1 MNLKTFKL
9 KKLIKLA
16 LAFGLLLPTATYSQ
30 CTLNLFSSPDTVV
43 CGECATLSAFG
54 SMDGNV
60 AFQEDFNSGSPVGWQ
75 FTQTTTI
82 ANNTCG
88 VPSPDGTDFMWMGDA
103 SVNPRDMTTVGFDLS
118 LGGTICFEMRYA
130 IQAQASP
137 CEGPDE
143 PTEGVYLQYSTNGGA
158 NWTNIQYWDPNGGND
173 PNLTGWNQYCVTIP
187 AGAMTANTMIQWHQ
201 DAVSGAEY
209 DHWGIDNVIITLNDP
224 TSQITW
230 LYDGYAYPIGS
241 GGGINPTPVCLR
253 NDSTFTAQI
262 TNGVNTCTQSITIGV
277 KNPVV
282 TVSAEPDT
290 SICPGECVQIV
301 GESKVVISPASTPT
315 FMNSQT
321 SVVTSGS
328 ADMNI
333 NVTGLNQGT
342 LTSSSITEV
351 CLTGFNFSGT
361 QICTS
366 IGGCNCNGTPISF
379 GATCNLNI
387 SSFDVILSTPN
398 GCQITLV
405 PNGVAVGTDYTNV
418 CFVPSGGGNINGGG
432 FPAAGTWNPNEP
444 FTDLNGCTSN
454 GVWNLEVN
462 APGGLGFG
470 VGTLQ
475 GWSISFDDPE
485 ISYPADFTWSPT
497 TNMTDSNSLNPTVCP
512 TGNTA
517 YTITASDS
525 NNCIIVTDDV
535 TITMNPSCCDFDI
548 AATVTNPSC
557 ANNDGGIDLTVS
569 NGSGNYSYD
578 WGGGVITQ
586 DLTGIGSGSYTVTVT
601 DITQGCIKDTIIVVL
616 PSGAAPFID
625 SINVV
630 HTSCGNNNGE
640 ILINVSGG
648 TGSIVYSIDNDVTTQ
663 SGNQFI
669 GLTSGVYDVVVTDG
683 LGCKANQQ
691 VTINPSNT
699 IIIDSV
705 VTTNPSCGANSGTIT
720 VFASGGNGTIS
731 YSIDNGVNF
740 QASNTFASLGSGNY
754 TVVVQDASGCSASQ
768 IANLMAAGAPIITSI
783 TPTNPTCNNNNGQL
797 VINATGTGTLTY
809 SIDNGV
815 TSQSSGTFI
824 GLDNGT
830 YTIVVTDG
838 LGCESSQVV
847 SLTDV
852 GNPVINTVNTANPSC
867 GNNNGSIVV
876 NATGG
881 TGALTY
887 SIDNGTTT
895 QSGNSFTGL
904 SNGTFD
910 VVVTDVIGCVA
921 TQQVVLNMLDGPTIT
936 GITSNDENCTSA
948 NGDVTILATGTGTL
962 LYSIDNG
969 VTTQTGNVF
978 SGLSSGTYDVV
989 VTDANSCSVTQQV
1002 VVGRINTVDA
1012 IFSANPNTGI
1022 APLETN
1028 FTNQSTGSTSYT
1040 WTFGDGNTSTS
1051 TNPTNTYV
1059 SFGDFVVTLI
1069 ATDGFG
1075 CFDTARTT
1083 IVVNDEYTILIPNVF
1098 TPNGDG
1104 KNDVFFIKTT
1114 FIDELNVEIFNRWG
1128 LKLYEI
1134 TTPKDSWNGGDATD
1148 GTYFFMLKAKSV
1160 DGETIEKNGTVT
1172 LLR

>member
-1 MNLKTFKL
+1 M

-16 LAFGLLLPTATYSQ
+16 LAFGLLLPTAVYSQ

-118 LGGTICFEMRYA
+118 LGGTICFEMRYS
-130 IQAQASP
+130 IQADASP

-143 PTEGVYLQYSTNGGA
+143 PDEGVYLQYSTNGGT
-158 NWTNIQYWDPNGGND
+158 NWQTIQYWDPNGGND
-173 PNLTGWNQYCVTIP
+173 PNLINWNQYCVTIP
-187 AGAMTANTMIQWHQ
+187 SGAMTANTMIQWHQ

-224 TSQITW
+224 NSTITW
-230 LYDGYAYPIGS
+230 LHDGYSYPIGS

-290 SICPGECVQIV
+290 SICPGECVQII
-301 GESKVVISPASTPT
+301 GESKVVISPAGIKT
-315 FMNSQT
+315 FENNQTETVGGFGVGNIGASVNVNVQNLNMNA
-321 SVVTSGS
+321 VLAG
-328 ADMNI
+328 
-333 NVTGLNQGT
+333 
-342 LTSSSITEV
+342 SITEV
-351 CLTGFNFSGT
+351 CINGFNYFSFGFPSST
-361 QICTS
+361 TVADFEYNLVAP
-366 IGGCNCNGTPISF
+366 GGCASINLIPQGSLLPSSQF
-379 GATCNLNI
+379 GPGLQNVCFQVGAATNL
-387 SSFDVILSTPN
+387 SSQNEPYSGIYNPNQTFDN
-398 GCQITLV
+398 AMGCD
-405 PNGVAVGTDYTNV
+405 PNGVWSIEVSA
-418 CFVPSGGGNINGGG
+418 PSG
-432 FPAAGTWNPNEP
+432 FSLGTGA
-444 FTDLNGCTSN
+444 FT
-454 GVWNLEVN
+454 
-462 APGGLGFG
+462 
-470 VGTLQ
+470 
-475 GWSISFDDPE
+475 GWSITFDDPE
-485 ISYPADFTWSPT
+485 ISYPADFTWFPT
-497 TNMTDSNSLNPTVCP
+497 SNMTDSNSLNPTVCP
-512 TGNTA
+512 TGNTT

-535 TITMNPSCCDFDI
+535 IITMNPSCCDFDI
-548 AATVTNPSC
+548 SATVTNPSC

-578 WGGGVITQ
+578 WGGGVMTQ

-601 DITQGCIKDTIIVVL
+601 DLTQGCSKDTIIVVL

-648 TGSIVYSIDNDVTTQ
+648 TGSLVYSIDNDVTTQ
-663 SGNQFI
+663 SGNQFT

-740 QASNTFASLGSGNY
+740 QVSSTFASLGSGNY

-768 IANLMAAGAPIITSI
+768 IVNLSAAGAPTITSI
-783 TPTNPTCNNNNGQL
+783 APTNPTCNNNNGQL

-815 TSQSSGTFI
+815 TSQSSGTFT

-838 LGCESSQVV
+838 LGCESPQIVN
-847 SLTDV
+847 LTDV
-852 GNPVINTVNTANPSC
+852 GNPVINTVNTTNPSC
-867 GNNNGSIVV
+867 GNNNGGIAV

-910 VVVTDVIGCVA
+910 VVVTDAVGCIA
-921 TQQVVLNMLDGPTIT
+921 TQQVVLNMLAAPVIT
-936 GITSNDENCTSA
+936 SITSNDENCTSA

-962 LYSIDNG
+962 TYSIDNG

-978 SGLSSGTYDVV
+978 SGLSSGTYNVI

-1022 APLETN
+1022 APLEVN
-1028 FTNQSTGSTSYT
+1028 FTNQSVGTTSYS
-1040 WTFGDGNTSTS
+1040 WTFGDGNTSTL

-1104 KNDVFFIKTT
+1104 KNDVVFIKTT

-1160 DGETIEKNGTVT
+1160 DGEAIEKNGTVT